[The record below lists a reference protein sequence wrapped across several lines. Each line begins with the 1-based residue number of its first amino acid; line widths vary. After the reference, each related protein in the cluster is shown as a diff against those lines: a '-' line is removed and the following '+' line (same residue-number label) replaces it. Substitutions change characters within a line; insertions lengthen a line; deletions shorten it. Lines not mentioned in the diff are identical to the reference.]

1 MRQGEGV
8 RTTGTAT
15 PGGSVTVNVGPN
27 DTSVE
32 VSAAGSDNTKTHDV
46 EPNKDAT
53 IPVPEVPP
61 GTILFITVG
70 KGLRARVIEIQVIAL
85 SP

>member
-8 RTTGTAT
+8 RAAGAVVQ
-15 PGGSVTVNVGPN
+15 GGYVSVDVGPN
-27 DTSVE
+27 DSTIE
-32 VSAAGSDNTKTHDV
+32 VSAAGSDKTQSHSV
-46 EPNKDAT
+46 TPNKTAT
-53 IPVPEVPP
+53 FPVPQVPP

-70 KGLRARVIEIQVIAL
+70 KGLRARVIEVEVIAP